1 MSTPSPPAAK
11 RPKLDAE
18 LPATLSSPAREPAS
32 SASRNGATNE
42 AAEARNGTRDESSD
56 EEDEEELQPEKE
68 DLSHR
73 DMYLD
78 TVSCCSPF
86 VCAPLRQ
93 LMPGLASKPR
103 LRL

>member
-18 LPATLSSPAREPAS
+18 APATLSSPAREPATATTFA
-32 SASRNGATNE
+32 SAPPTGNGATNE
-42 AAEARNGTRDESSD
+42 TRNGINDEDESSD
-56 EEDEEELQPEKE
+56 EEEEVQPEKE

-78 TVSCCSPF
+78 TVSL
-86 VCAPLRQ
+86 PLPVALTPGRQ
-93 LMPGLASKPR
+93 VQTR
-103 LRL
+103 L